1 MHKREVCNPI
11 RCNSSR
17 RMRVAVRNWKRPPSV
32 FFIGERIGGDT
43 LYIQAKIDSDLGFS
57 EKTETFI

>member
-11 RCNSSR
+11 RCIFKSSD
-17 RMRVAVRNWKRPPSV
+17 ACCSPELEAATLS